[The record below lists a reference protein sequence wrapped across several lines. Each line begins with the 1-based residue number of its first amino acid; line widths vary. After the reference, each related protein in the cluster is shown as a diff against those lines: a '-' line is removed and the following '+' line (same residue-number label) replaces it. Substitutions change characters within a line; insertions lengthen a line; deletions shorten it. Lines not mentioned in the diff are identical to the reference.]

1 MSKKQSN
8 TTAIANELAGAS
20 LYFTEPEHSH
30 KPKDHPDTPV
40 DLRKD
45 EQITTSK
52 ITPTRNPS
60 SELPLETSR
69 EKSRS
74 LPTRDAIQEFSFQLR
89 DELKVK
95 VQAEV
100 PYGWQIELEE
110 IARGLRVKKL
120 ELYRF
125 ILGQFLGKL
134 KQEPTTKV

>member
-20 LYFTEPEHSH
+20 LYFTESEHSH
-30 KPKDHPDTPV
+30 KPKDHPVTPV
-40 DLRKD
+40 DQRKD
-45 EQITTSK
+45 EQISTSK
-52 ITPTRNPS
+52 VTPTRNPS
-60 SELPLETSR
+60 RDFPLEISR
-69 EKSRS
+69 GKLRD

-100 PYGWQIELEE
+100 PYAWQTELEE

>member
-1 MSKKQSN
+1 MNKKQYQN
-8 TTAIANELAGAS
+8 TAITNELAGAS
-20 LYFTEPEHSH
+20 LYFTEPELSN
-30 KPKDHPDTPV
+30 KLKNHPDTPIAPRKEDQISTPKV
-40 DLRKD
+40 TDLRD
-45 EQITTSK
+45 QS
-52 ITPTRNPS
+52 RAM
-60 SELPLETSR
+60 PLDNSR
-69 EKSRS
+69 GKSRD

-100 PYGWQIELEE
+100 PYGWQSELEE
-110 IARGLRVKKL
+110 ISRQLRVKKL

>member
-8 TTAIANELAGAS
+8 NTAIANELAGAS

-40 DLRKD
+40 DRRKD
-45 EQITTSK
+45 EQISTLKVTQ
-52 ITPTRNPS
+52 TRSPS
-60 SELPLETSR
+60 RELPLETSR
-69 EKSRS
+69 GKSRN
-74 LPTRDAIQEFSFQLR
+74 LPTRDTIQEFSFQLR

-100 PYGWQIELEE
+100 PYGWQTELEE
-110 IARGLRVKKL
+110 IARQLRVKKL

-134 KQEPTTKV
+134 RQEPTTKV

>member
-20 LYFTEPEHSH
+20 LYFSEPEHPH
-30 KPKDHPDTPV
+30 KSKDHPDTPV
-40 DLRKD
+40 EHRKD
-45 EQITTSK
+45 EQISTSK
-52 ITPTRNPS
+52 VTQTRNPS
-60 SELPLETSR
+60 RDFPLEKPR
-69 EKSRS
+69 GKPRD

-100 PYGWQIELEE
+100 PYSWQTELEE
-110 IARGLRVKKL
+110 ISRQLRVKKL

-125 ILGQFLGKL
+125 IIGEFLGKL
-134 KQEPTTKV
+134 KQNPTL

>member
-40 DLRKD
+40 DQRKD
-45 EQITTSK
+45 EQIFTSK
-52 ITPTRNPS
+52 VTQTRNPS
-60 SELPLETSR
+60 RDIPLEKSR
-69 EKSRS
+69 EKSCS

-100 PYGWQIELEE
+100 PYGWQTELEE

-125 ILGQFLGKL
+125 IIGEFLGKINP
-134 KQEPTTKV
+134 KPKS